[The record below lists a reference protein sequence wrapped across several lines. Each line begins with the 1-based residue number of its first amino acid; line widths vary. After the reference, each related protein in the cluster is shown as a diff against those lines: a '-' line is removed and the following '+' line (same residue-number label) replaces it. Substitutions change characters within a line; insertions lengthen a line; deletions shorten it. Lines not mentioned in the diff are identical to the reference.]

1 MKIRLI
7 LAFMLLPLL
16 FACGNDK
23 PPMVP
28 DQEPAAADG
37 GAD

>member
-1 MKIRLI
+1 MKIRLA
-7 LAFMLLPLL
+7 LAFVLLPLL

-28 DQEPAAADG
+28 DQDQPADA
-37 GAD
+37 GAE